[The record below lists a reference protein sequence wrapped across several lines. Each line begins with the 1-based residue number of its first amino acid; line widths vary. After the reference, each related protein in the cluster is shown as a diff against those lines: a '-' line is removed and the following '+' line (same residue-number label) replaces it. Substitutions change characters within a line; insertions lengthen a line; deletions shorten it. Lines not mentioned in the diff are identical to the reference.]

1 MQLPAVPGAVGLSLA
16 AFPVSYALNCGAA
29 LAHPVAIAMMGVL
42 VLLILF
48 CMAYLLGEW
57 SQSQDPLFYVFTVFS
72 FTSVIDLIISL
83 EEDGYISGF
92 MEFYLKEG
100 EPYLR
105 TAYGIMICYWDGI
118 VHYVL
123 YLAMIMA
130 ITQRKNYRTLGL
142 YWLGSLMMS
151 IVVFLPGNML
161 GKYSSE
167 IRPSFLLNVPYILI
181 PIWAGMRLFSQ
192 PKSLPCCTAEKVV
205 AEQQRSLYQRP
216 LDLGLI
222 LFLMVAATFT
232 FFRGLVVLDCPSDS
246 CFNYIYQYEPY
257 LRDPV
262 AYPKVQMLV
271 YMFYVL
277 PFFCLGIYGLLR
289 PGCTWLPDW
298 ALVFAGAIAQL
309 QGRLTPAWGSALFLC
324 AGLPMDVGGDRP
336 RDTMIWNHSL
346 PLFTPGNCSLLKAQQ
361 EFALKVTIPPS
372 PWSSTQPLFGDV
384 ARSH

>member
-118 VHYVL
+118 VHYLL

-222 LFLMVAATFT
+222 LFLMVAVTFT

-246 CFNYIYQYEPY
+246 CFDYIYQYEPY

-298 ALVFAGAIAQL
+298 ALVFAGAVAQAQFSHVGSSL
-309 QGRLTPAWGSALFLC
+309 HHRTPYPYRTPEEVWWVFLLTNVLYALGPHLLAYRCLHSPGFFQPAAPTGQD
-324 AGLPMDVGGDRP
+324 G
-336 RDTMIWNHSL
+336 IKKH
-346 PLFTPGNCSLLKAQQ
+346 Q
-361 EFALKVTIPPS
+361 
-372 PWSSTQPLFGDV
+372 
-384 ARSH
+384 